1 MSRHFFP
8 AHTHR
13 GSVGMGI
20 IPAYRGQGLGKRL
33 MLAALNQAERSGFIR
48 VELSVHA
55 DNTRAIKLY
64 ENVGF
69 IREGVQRR
77 SVLID
82 GRFIDTITMALML
95 DEQ

>member
-1 MSRHFFP
+1 
-8 AHTHR
+8 
-13 GSVGMGI
+13 MGI
-20 IPAYRGQGLGKRL
+20 IPAYRGRGLGKRL
-33 MLAALNQAERSGFIR
+33 LLAALNQARASGFIC

-55 DNTRAIKLY
+55 DNTRAMALY
-64 ENVGF
+64 EKIGF

-82 GRFIDTITMALML
+82 GRFIDTVNMALML

>member
-1 MSRHFFP
+1 
-8 AHTHR
+8 
-13 GSVGMGI
+13 MGI
-20 IPAYRGQGLGKRL
+20 IPAYRGRGLGRRL
-33 MLAALNQAERSGFIR
+33 LLAALNQARISGFIR

-55 DNTRAIKLY
+55 DNTRAMALY
-64 ENVGF
+64 EKIGF

-82 GRFIDTITMALML
+82 GRFIDTVNMALML

>member
-1 MSRHFFP
+1 
-8 AHTHR
+8 
-13 GSVGMGI
+13 MGI
-20 IPAYRGQGLGKRL
+20 IPAYRGRGLGRRL
-33 MLAALNQAERSGFIR
+33 LSAALNQARISGLIR

-55 DNTRAIKLY
+55 DNTRAVALY
-64 ENVGF
+64 EKTGF

-82 GRFIDTITMALML
+82 GRFIDTVNMALML